1 MLPSRMKNLYL
12 KYKTDLNWSKWKK
25 TRNFCT
31 NLRRKTKHEYFSKF
45 DIIKINDSKKFWKT
59 PKPSFSDKDLNCNKM
74 IISENDQIIPD
85 ETTTADTMTKLSVNI
100 TKKLKLKPTE
110 TEIPELTLSKILER
124 YKDHQSIVKS
134 WNKWQQEFNLVQT
147 CLV

>member
-1 MLPSRMKNLYL
+1 
-12 KYKTDLNWSKWKK
+12 
-25 TRNFCT
+25 
-31 NLRRKTKHEYFSKF
+31 
-45 DIIKINDSKKFWKT
+45 
-59 PKPSFSDKDLNCNKM
+59 M

-134 WNKWQQEFNLVQT
+134 WSQINDNKNLILFKLALSKEVPKT
-147 CLV
+147 TSSLKNNKGSLS